1 MTKIYVPI
9 VDKLSI
15 PLKHRKLVETECE
28 ILIFYLKN

>member
-15 PLKHRKLVETECE
+15 PLKHRKAVETECE
-28 ILIFYLKN
+28 KYYQKKN